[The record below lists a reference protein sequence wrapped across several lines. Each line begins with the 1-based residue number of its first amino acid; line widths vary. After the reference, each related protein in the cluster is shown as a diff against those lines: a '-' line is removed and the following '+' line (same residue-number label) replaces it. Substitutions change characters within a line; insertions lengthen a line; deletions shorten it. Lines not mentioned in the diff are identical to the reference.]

1 MSPFEQALILG
12 VVQGLSEFL
21 PISGDGHLALAQL
34 LLEVEGGGLTLSVLL
49 HLGTLIA
56 ATVYFRERLAA
67 VLLDLGKQLRRGRL
81 PAPAAVGWD
90 AVLVLLAALPAGIVG
105 LLSRDT
111 IASWTRQPLVT
122 GFGFVVTACLLTSTL
137 WTKPGTLTSP
147 SLPGALLLGV
157 AQGLAVVPGISR
169 SGITIVAALWLGL
182 RAERAFELSVLMSL
196 PVVVAAILL
205 ELVVSVS
212 PTPPALSFTAG
223 IVTSLGFG
231 YLSLGLL
238 RRVLTAGTVAWFAL
252 WVLPLA
258 LATLAL
264 AKAWP
269 S

>member
-49 HLGTLIA
+49 HLGTLMA

-67 VLLDLGKQLRRGRL
+67 VLLDVGKQLRRGRL
-81 PAPAAVGWD
+81 PAPAGVGWD
-90 AVLVLLAALPAGIVG
+90 AVLVLIAALPTGIIG

-111 IASWTRQPLVT
+111 IAAWTAEPLVT
-122 GFGFVVTACLLTSTL
+122 GFGFLVTACLLTSTH

-147 SLPGALLLGV
+147 SLSGALLLGL
-157 AQGLAVVPGISR
+157 AQGAAVVPGVSR

-196 PVVVAAILL
+196 PVVVAAIAL

-212 PTPPALSFTAG
+212 PTPAAMAFAAG
-223 IVTSLGFG
+223 TVTSLGFG
-231 YLSLGLL
+231 FLSLGLL
-238 RRVLTAGTVAWFAL
+238 RRVLAAGGIAWFAL
-252 WVLPLA
+252 WVLPVA